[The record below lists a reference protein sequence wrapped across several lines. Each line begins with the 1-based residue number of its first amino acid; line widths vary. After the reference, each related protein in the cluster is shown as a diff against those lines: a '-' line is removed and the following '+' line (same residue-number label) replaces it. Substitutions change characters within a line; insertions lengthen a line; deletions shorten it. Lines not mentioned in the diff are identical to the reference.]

1 MVAKGR
7 CQGGAESGAESGAAA
22 AARVSAETTWG
33 TRMHTLTSQSDF
45 GDLKQE
51 KGPKKGAG

>member
-33 TRMHTLTSQSDF
+33 TRMHTSQSDF